1 MPSTRTAPATP
12 YFSPRDARVLS
23 PCALATSAAVAR
35 YAVWSLAARKR
46 AGYHLNAGRAVVR
59 VTAVAASVTPVAP
72 LRMV

>member
-1 MPSTRTAPATP
+1 M
-12 YFSPRDARVLS
+12 LS

-59 VTAVAASVTPVAP
+59 VTAVAAAVTPVAP